1 MSKIWDFI
9 PDHSVTIFCNLGQL
23 HAKASLIF
31 KPKQISKM
39 EKVSVTPPFPM
50 DVTVRKKEEQ
60 SDFKAVEEKEK
71 AIVRNPGKL
80 SNPQLLQAP
89 ESFLRK

>member
-1 MSKIWDFI
+1 
-9 PDHSVTIFCNLGQL
+9 
-23 HAKASLIF
+23 
-31 KPKQISKM
+31 M
-39 EKVSVTPPFPM
+39 EKVSVISPFPM